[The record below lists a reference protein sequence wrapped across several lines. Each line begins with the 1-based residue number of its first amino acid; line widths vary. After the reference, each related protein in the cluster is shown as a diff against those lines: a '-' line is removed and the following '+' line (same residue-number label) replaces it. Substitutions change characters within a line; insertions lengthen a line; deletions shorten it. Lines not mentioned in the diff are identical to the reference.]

1 MAGEKIRYANGC
13 SPLERET
20 SGVRWYRDSDIQ
32 TKPSGSNTVT
42 LDSGTVSYTASTSIN
57 DSATQVA
64 SSKDFVYIKNTGSTD
79 VLITLDNSNYLLT
92 LSEGESFASEIAA
105 ATSGGA
111 TAADVRVKTLSG
123 SSTIETLIA
132 T

>member
-1 MAGEKIRYANGC
+1 MAAEKIRYTNGC

-105 ATSGGA
+105 ATSSGA
-111 TAADVRVKTLSG
+111 TAADVRVKTSSG
-123 SSTIETLIA
+123 SSTIETLVA